1 MAGARD
7 TVIGTLAAFLAAG
20 ATMREAALFANIAAS
35 VAAGE
40 VGTAPITAETFLRA
54 VEMLDSEQEVRR
66 SSRRRGDAPPP
77 D

>member
-40 VGTAPITAETFLRA
+40 VGTAPVTAETFLRA
-54 VEMLDSEQEVRR
+54 VERLDREQNERR
-66 SSRRRGDAPPP
+66 SSRL
-77 D
+77 